1 MLRCV
6 PLIMVI
12 VFNALV
18 PATVLSDS
26 HDPKRIMP
34 AEVMERLSAGEDILF
49 LDTRAS
55 ADWNAATSMI
65 TNAIRVRDN
74 SHLNKIV
81 RETPKERFIVT
92 YCT

>member
-6 PLIMVI
+6 SLL
-12 VFNALV
+12 LV
-18 PATVLSDS
+18 ATFCVLAPTIAAADA

-34 AEVMERLSAGEDILF
+34 AEVMEKLSAGEDILF
-49 LDTRAS
+49 LDTRTS
-55 ADWNAATSMI
+55 ADWKAGTSMI
-65 TNAIRVRDN
+65 TNAIRVKDN
-74 SHLNKIV
+74 EHLKKIV